1 MYDISQIEA
10 VSFLHYLE
18 TRQLISFR
26 LVQLLFQPALSDPET
41 DLFLSEP
48 LFRVPVRRY
57 LLGISDLSGELM
69 RFATNAVGAGDI
81 TGEIVVADV
90 LRTLRHIKGSLDTFV
105 PLVGRELAKK
115 QSVTEQS
122 VRKIE
127 DRECP

>member
-1 MYDISQIEA
+1 M
-10 VSFLHYLE
+10 SFLHYLK
-18 TRQLISFR
+18 TRQLIPYKT
-26 LVQLLFQPALSDPET
+26 VQLLFRPSEQDGNADIESSD
-41 DLFLSEP
+41 P
-48 LFRVPVRRY
+48 LFRVPPRRY

-90 LRTLRHIKGSLDTFV
+90 LRTLRHIKSSLDSFV

-127 DRECP
+127 DREWTSI